1 MTQARAT
8 ASARFPLVLALLLA
22 ALAGMLV
29 GLALTAAQPVDGV
42 AEPSAVVRYGLP
54 IVRVVL
60 DLSAV
65 ATVGLALLPILVGFD
80 RPKHLRPV
88 LAASRRAL
96 AAAALVWA
104 LAALMTLVLQTA
116 EVRAGADV
124 GADVSVA
131 AVARYVG
138 EVGAGKALLFVAA
151 VALLLFVLGI
161 ASVRAGDA
169 VPAEVMAA
177 VALLGLLPLPVTGH
191 ATNLRWRDFTM
202 VSLELHVLGA
212 VAWTGGLGAIVVL
225 VSANRSLLATAL
237 PRFSKL
243 ATVCLGVVAATGL
256 FNAIMEL
263 TASHTLFDAL
273 FGTGYGVLVL
283 LKLSCLAGLAALG
296 GNIRFRL
303 LPAIM
308 RHQRTALVRWA
319 ALELSVMGLAFGFAV
334 VLSRAPVS

>member
-8 ASARFPLVLALLLA
+8 ASARYPLVLALLVA

-29 GLALTAAQPVDGV
+29 GLALTAAQPVAGV
-42 AEPSAVVRYGLP
+42 AEPGAVVRYGLP

-80 RPKHLRPV
+80 RPKHVRP
-88 LAASRRAL
+88 LLDTSRRAL

-104 LAALMTLVLQTA
+104 LAALMTLVLQTS

-124 GADVSVA
+124 SVG

-138 EVGAGKALLFVAA
+138 EVGAGKALLFVAG

-191 ATNLRWRDFTM
+191 ATNLQWRDFTM

-212 VAWTGGLGAIVVL
+212 VAWTGGLGAVVVL

-256 FNAIMEL
+256 FNAVMEL
-263 TASHTLFDAL
+263 TASHALFDAL

-283 LKLSCLAGLAALG
+283 LKLTCLVALAALG

-303 LPAIM
+303 LPAIL

-334 VLSRAPVS
+334 VLSRAPVA

>member
-8 ASARFPLVLALLLA
+8 ASARFPLVLALLVA

-29 GLALTAAQPVDGV
+29 GLALTAAQPVAGV
-42 AEPSAVVRYGLP
+42 TEPGAVVRYGLP

-88 LAASRRAL
+88 LDTSRRAL
-96 AAAALVWA
+96 TAAALVWA
-104 LAALMTLVLQTA
+104 LAALLTLVLQTA

-124 GADVSVA
+124 SVG
-131 AVARYVG
+131 AVAEYVG
-138 EVGAGKALLFVAA
+138 EVGAGKALLFVAV

-191 ATNLRWRDFTM
+191 ATNLQWRDFTM

-256 FNAIMEL
+256 FNAVMEL

-283 LKLSCLAGLAALG
+283 LKLTCLVALAVLG

-303 LPAIM
+303 LPSIL

-334 VLSRAPVS
+334 VLSRAPVA

>member
-8 ASARFPLVLALLLA
+8 ASARFPLVLALLVA

-29 GLALTAAQPVDGV
+29 GLALTAAQPVAGV
-42 AEPSAVVRYGLP
+42 TEPGAVVRYGLP

-88 LAASRRAL
+88 LDTSRRAL

-104 LAALMTLVLQTA
+104 LAALMTLVLQTS

-124 GADVSVA
+124 SVG

-138 EVGAGKALLFVAA
+138 EVGAGKAPLFVAGVA
-151 VALLLFVLGI
+151 VLLFVLGI

-191 ATNLRWRDFTM
+191 ATNLQWRDFTM

-212 VAWTGGLGAIVVL
+212 VAWTGGLGAVVVL

-256 FNAIMEL
+256 FNAVMEL

-283 LKLSCLAGLAALG
+283 LKLTCLVALAALG

-303 LPAIM
+303 LPAIL

-334 VLSRAPVS
+334 VLSRAPVA

>member
-8 ASARFPLVLALLLA
+8 ASARFPLVLALLVA

-29 GLALTAAQPVDGV
+29 GLALTAAQPVAGV
-42 AEPSAVVRYGLP
+42 TEPGAVVRYGLP

-65 ATVGLALLPILVGFD
+65 ATVGLALLPILVGFE
-80 RPKHLRPV
+80 RPKHLRAV
-88 LAASRRAL
+88 LDTSRRAL

-124 GADVSVA
+124 SVG
-131 AVARYVG
+131 AVAEYVG
-138 EVGAGKALLFVAA
+138 EVGAGKALLFVAGVA
-151 VALLLFVLGI
+151 VLLFVLGI

-191 ATNLRWRDFTM
+191 ATNLQWRDFTM

-256 FNAIMEL
+256 FNAVMEL

-283 LKLSCLAGLAALG
+283 LKLTCLVALAALG

-303 LPAIM
+303 LPAIL

-334 VLSRAPVS
+334 VLSRAPVG